1 MRYLITT
8 LCLLVA
14 HCNLTGQDTAAKLR
28 ITPLTGD
35 FYIYETFSEYK
46 GSRIPANGM
55 YIVTK
60 AGVVLFDSPWD
71 TTQFQPLLDS
81 IQQRHH
87 SPVVMCFATHFHSD
101 RTAGLE
107 YYRKLGI
114 TTFTTTQTDE
124 LSKTRRMK
132 RAEFLLKKDS
142 VFTVGAYSFETFY
155 PGPGHAPDNI
165 VVWFPQQ
172 KILYGGCLVKSAE
185 DEDLGNLGDADVKKY
200 ASSIQKVIGH
210 CPNPAYV
217 IPGHGD
223 WADKRSLQHTLKMA
237 VELGEK
243 RGER

>member
-1 MRYLITT
+1 MR
-8 LCLLVA
+8 CLLTSICLFVMAA
-14 HCNLTGQDTAAKLR
+14 HVCAQESVPKLR
-28 ITPLTGD
+28 ITHLKGD
-35 FYIYETFSEYK
+35 FYIYETYNEYK
-46 GSRIPANGM
+46 GNRIPASGM
-55 YIVTK
+55 YLVTK

-87 SPVVMCFATHFHSD
+87 SPVTMCFATHFHSD

-114 TTFTTTQTDE
+114 KTFTTIQTDE
-124 LSKTRRMK
+124 FSQARGMK

-142 VFTVGAYSFETFY
+142 VFMVGGYSFETFY

-165 VVWFPQQ
+165 VLWFPQQ
-172 KILYGGCLVKSAE
+172 KILYGGCLVKSTE

-200 ASSIQKVIGH
+200 ASSIEKVIRH

-223 WADKRSLQHTLKMA
+223 WTDKRSLQHTLRMA
-237 VELGEK
+237 RNIK
-243 RGER
+243 RKG